1 MTRAAYRCDLTS
13 GVITSLGFPSSLLSR
28 LGIIDLSPKIGK
40 IYTLCVDTLCV
51 EIWEAPNTARKH
63 SPV

>member
-40 IYTLCVDTLCV
+40 IVNFQV
-51 EIWEAPNTARKH
+51 KGNV
-63 SPV
+63 PVKPTYSRAFS